1 MISKNQLGI
10 IFMILS
16 VISFSVMDIVV
27 KLMSSHY
34 PTGQLIFFRGF
45 FGLIPILFIIPK
57 ERFGNLLKTEKI
69 KLHLVRAFGGAF
81 AMTFLYLGLKFLPI
95 ADAITISFAAPI
107 FATIFSIIFLN
118 EKVRLIRWLAIFFG
132 LTGVIIVLKPGTE
145 LFTYYSFF
153 PILFCIGFAT
163 ISIAIKKLSK
173 TEPDYLIALYFT
185 LVLIL
190 FGLVSISMGWK
201 KIDISDIHYLVI
213 IGLSGSIGNIFLTK
227 SIREDLLYQSA
238 FDPVDQ
244 FTSLPKQYLLM
255 KVILTLYKEA
265 LKAIEAGVEIEQIN
279 NLKVLPLIARARLI
293 PEDKAK
299 VDLEKL
305 VEQIKLE
312 IQALKGEA

>member
-34 PTGQLIFFRGF
+34 PIGQLIFFRGF

-145 LFTYYSFF
+145 LFTYYSFY

-190 FGLVSISMGWK
+190 FGLISISMGWK
-201 KIDISDIHYLVI
+201 KIDISDIHYLII

-227 SIREDLLYQSA
+227 SIREADI
-238 FDPVDQ
+238 
-244 FTSLPKQYLLM
+244 SLVTPIKYLSLVFAIIAGWLIFNEIPSVLTISGAM
-255 KVILTLYKEA
+255 LIILSTFVIFKREA
-265 LKAIEAGVEIEQIN
+265 
-279 NLKVLPLIARARLI
+279 
-293 PEDKAK
+293 AK
-299 VDLEKL
+299 K
-305 VEQIKLE
+305 IKPTIIRQL
-312 IQALKGEA
+312 

>member
-34 PTGQLIFFRGF
+34 PTGQLIFFRGL

-227 SIREDLLYQSA
+227 SIREADISLVTPIKYLSLVFAIIAGWLIFNEIPSA
-238 FDPVDQ
+238 LTISGAMLIILSTF
-244 FTSLPKQYLLM
+244 
-255 KVILTLYKEA
+255 VIFKREA
-265 LKAIEAGVEIEQIN
+265 
-279 NLKVLPLIARARLI
+279 
-293 PEDKAK
+293 AK
-299 VDLEKL
+299 K
-305 VEQIKLE
+305 IKPTIIRQL
-312 IQALKGEA
+312 

>member
-45 FGLIPILFIIPK
+45 FGLIPIFFIIPK

-145 LFTYYSFF
+145 LFTYYSFY

-190 FGLVSISMGWK
+190 FGLISISMGWK
-201 KIDISDIHYLVI
+201 KIDIADIHYLII

-227 SIREDLLYQSA
+227 SIREADI
-238 FDPVDQ
+238 
-244 FTSLPKQYLLM
+244 SLVTPIKYLSL
-255 KVILTLYKEA
+255 VFAIIAGWLIFNEIPSILTISGAMLIILSTFVIFKREA
-265 LKAIEAGVEIEQIN
+265 
-279 NLKVLPLIARARLI
+279 
-293 PEDKAK
+293 AK
-299 VDLEKL
+299 K
-305 VEQIKLE
+305 IKPTIIRQL
-312 IQALKGEA
+312 

>member
-34 PTGQLIFFRGF
+34 PIGQLIFFRGF

-190 FGLVSISMGWK
+190 FGLISISMGWK
-201 KIDISDIHYLVI
+201 KIDIADIHYLII

-227 SIREDLLYQSA
+227 SIREADI
-238 FDPVDQ
+238 
-244 FTSLPKQYLLM
+244 SLVTPIKYLSLVFAIIAGWLIFNEIPSVLTISGAM
-255 KVILTLYKEA
+255 LIILSTFVIFKREA
-265 LKAIEAGVEIEQIN
+265 
-279 NLKVLPLIARARLI
+279 
-293 PEDKAK
+293 AK
-299 VDLEKL
+299 K
-305 VEQIKLE
+305 IKPTIIRQL
-312 IQALKGEA
+312 

>member
-10 IFMILS
+10 IFMIFS

-57 ERFGNLLKTEKI
+57 ERIGNLLKTEKI

-190 FGLVSISMGWK
+190 FGLISVSMGWK
-201 KIDISDIHYLVI
+201 KIDIADIHYLII

-227 SIREDLLYQSA
+227 SIREADI
-238 FDPVDQ
+238 
-244 FTSLPKQYLLM
+244 SLVTPIKYLSLVFAIIAGWLIFNEIPSVLTISGAM
-255 KVILTLYKEA
+255 LIILSTFVIFKREA
-265 LKAIEAGVEIEQIN
+265 
-279 NLKVLPLIARARLI
+279 
-293 PEDKAK
+293 AK
-299 VDLEKL
+299 K
-305 VEQIKLE
+305 IKPTIIRQL
-312 IQALKGEA
+312 

>member
-190 FGLVSISMGWK
+190 FGLISISMGWK
-201 KIDISDIHYLVI
+201 KIDISDIHYLFI

-227 SIREDLLYQSA
+227 SIREADI
-238 FDPVDQ
+238 
-244 FTSLPKQYLLM
+244 SLVTPIKYLSL
-255 KVILTLYKEA
+255 VFAIIAGWLIFNEIPSILTISGAMLIILSTFVIFKREA
-265 LKAIEAGVEIEQIN
+265 
-279 NLKVLPLIARARLI
+279 
-293 PEDKAK
+293 AK
-299 VDLEKL
+299 K
-305 VEQIKLE
+305 IKPTIIRQL
-312 IQALKGEA
+312 

>member
-10 IFMILS
+10 ICMILS

-57 ERFGNLLKTEKI
+57 ERIGNLLKTEKI

-190 FGLVSISMGWK
+190 FGLISISMGWK
-201 KIDISDIHYLVI
+201 KIDISDIHYLII

-227 SIREDLLYQSA
+227 SIREADI
-238 FDPVDQ
+238 
-244 FTSLPKQYLLM
+244 SLVTPIKYLSLVFAIIAGWLIFNEIPSVLTISGAM
-255 KVILTLYKEA
+255 LIILSTFVIFKREA
-265 LKAIEAGVEIEQIN
+265 
-279 NLKVLPLIARARLI
+279 
-293 PEDKAK
+293 AK
-299 VDLEKL
+299 K
-305 VEQIKLE
+305 IKPTIIRQL
-312 IQALKGEA
+312 

>member
-190 FGLVSISMGWK
+190 FGLISISMGWK
-201 KIDISDIHYLVI
+201 KIDITDIHYLII

-227 SIREDLLYQSA
+227 SIREADI
-238 FDPVDQ
+238 
-244 FTSLPKQYLLM
+244 SLVTPIKYLSL
-255 KVILTLYKEA
+255 VFAIIAGWLIFNEIPSILTISGAMLIILSTFVIFKREA
-265 LKAIEAGVEIEQIN
+265 
-279 NLKVLPLIARARLI
+279 
-293 PEDKAK
+293 AK
-299 VDLEKL
+299 K
-305 VEQIKLE
+305 IKPTIIRQL
-312 IQALKGEA
+312 

>member
-34 PTGQLIFFRGF
+34 PIGQLIFFRGL

-185 LVLIL
+185 LVLLL
-190 FGLVSISMGWK
+190 FGLISISMGWK
-201 KIDISDIHYLVI
+201 KIDISDIHYLII

-227 SIREDLLYQSA
+227 SIREADI
-238 FDPVDQ
+238 
-244 FTSLPKQYLLM
+244 SLVTPIKYLSL
-255 KVILTLYKEA
+255 VFAIIAGWLIFNEIPSILTISGAMLIILSTFVIFKREA
-265 LKAIEAGVEIEQIN
+265 
-279 NLKVLPLIARARLI
+279 
-293 PEDKAK
+293 AK
-299 VDLEKL
+299 K
-305 VEQIKLE
+305 IKPTIIRQL
-312 IQALKGEA
+312 

>member
-190 FGLVSISMGWK
+190 FGLISISMGWK
-201 KIDISDIHYLVI
+201 KIDISDIHYLII

-227 SIREDLLYQSA
+227 SIREADI
-238 FDPVDQ
+238 
-244 FTSLPKQYLLM
+244 SLVTPIKYLSLVFAIIAGWLIFNEIPSTLTISGAVLIILSTF
-255 KVILTLYKEA
+255 VIFKREA
-265 LKAIEAGVEIEQIN
+265 
-279 NLKVLPLIARARLI
+279 
-293 PEDKAK
+293 AK
-299 VDLEKL
+299 K
-305 VEQIKLE
+305 IKPTIIRQL
-312 IQALKGEA
+312 

>member
-34 PTGQLIFFRGF
+34 PTGQLIFFRGL

-190 FGLVSISMGWK
+190 FGLISISMGWK
-201 KIDISDIHYLVI
+201 KIDISDIYYLII

-227 SIREDLLYQSA
+227 SIREADISLVTPIKYLSLVFAIIAGWLIFNEIPSA
-238 FDPVDQ
+238 LTISGAMLIILSTF
-244 FTSLPKQYLLM
+244 
-255 KVILTLYKEA
+255 VIFKREA
-265 LKAIEAGVEIEQIN
+265 
-279 NLKVLPLIARARLI
+279 
-293 PEDKAK
+293 AK
-299 VDLEKL
+299 K
-305 VEQIKLE
+305 IKPTIIRQL
-312 IQALKGEA
+312 

>member
-190 FGLVSISMGWK
+190 FGLISIYMGWK
-201 KIDISDIHYLVI
+201 KIDISDIHYLII

-227 SIREDLLYQSA
+227 SIREADISLVTPIKYLSLVFAIIAGWLIFNEIPSA
-238 FDPVDQ
+238 LTISGAMLIILSTF
-244 FTSLPKQYLLM
+244 
-255 KVILTLYKEA
+255 VIFKREA
-265 LKAIEAGVEIEQIN
+265 
-279 NLKVLPLIARARLI
+279 
-293 PEDKAK
+293 AK
-299 VDLEKL
+299 K
-305 VEQIKLE
+305 IKPTIIRQL
-312 IQALKGEA
+312 

>member
-201 KIDISDIHYLVI
+201 KIDIADIHYLII

-227 SIREDLLYQSA
+227 SIREADI
-238 FDPVDQ
+238 
-244 FTSLPKQYLLM
+244 SLVTPIKYLSL
-255 KVILTLYKEA
+255 VFAIIAGWLIFNEIPSILTISGAMLIILSTFVIFKREA
-265 LKAIEAGVEIEQIN
+265 
-279 NLKVLPLIARARLI
+279 
-293 PEDKAK
+293 AK
-299 VDLEKL
+299 K
-305 VEQIKLE
+305 IKPTIIRQL
-312 IQALKGEA
+312 

>member
-190 FGLVSISMGWK
+190 FGLISISMGWK
-201 KIDISDIHYLVI
+201 KIDISDIHYLII

-227 SIREDLLYQSA
+227 SIREADI
-238 FDPVDQ
+238 
-244 FTSLPKQYLLM
+244 SLVSPIKYLSLVFAIIAGWLIFNEIPSVLTISGAM
-255 KVILTLYKEA
+255 LIILSTFVIFKREA
-265 LKAIEAGVEIEQIN
+265 
-279 NLKVLPLIARARLI
+279 
-293 PEDKAK
+293 AK
-299 VDLEKL
+299 K
-305 VEQIKLE
+305 IKPTIIRQL
-312 IQALKGEA
+312 

>member
-107 FATIFSIIFLN
+107 FETIFSIIFLN

-145 LFTYYSFF
+145 LFTYYSFY

-190 FGLVSISMGWK
+190 FGLISISMGWK
-201 KIDISDIHYLVI
+201 KIDISDIHYLII

-227 SIREDLLYQSA
+227 SIREADI
-238 FDPVDQ
+238 
-244 FTSLPKQYLLM
+244 SLVTPIKYLSL
-255 KVILTLYKEA
+255 VFAIIAGWLIFNEIPSILTISGAMLIILSTFVIFKREA
-265 LKAIEAGVEIEQIN
+265 
-279 NLKVLPLIARARLI
+279 
-293 PEDKAK
+293 AK
-299 VDLEKL
+299 K
-305 VEQIKLE
+305 IKPTIIRQL
-312 IQALKGEA
+312 